1 MAIST
6 EALIG
11 IVAVSIAAVPIGIS
25 VFKCCTRR
33 RRQYNRPDVESNCAL
48 SRNNEAGYL
57 NWSTTDTTPSYH
69 GHQRPSQR
77 PHRTFD
83 VIRPAE
89 DHIAVPLLYHG
100 SARPLRVD
108 TVYLNIQAIVS
119 QSNDT
124 SRFSTV

>member
-33 RRQYNRPDVESNCAL
+33 RRQYNRPDVEN
-48 SRNNEAGYL
+48 
-57 NWSTTDTTPSYH
+57 TTPGFH

-77 PHRTFD
+77 PHGTLD

-89 DHIAVPLLYHG
+89 DHIAMPLLYHG